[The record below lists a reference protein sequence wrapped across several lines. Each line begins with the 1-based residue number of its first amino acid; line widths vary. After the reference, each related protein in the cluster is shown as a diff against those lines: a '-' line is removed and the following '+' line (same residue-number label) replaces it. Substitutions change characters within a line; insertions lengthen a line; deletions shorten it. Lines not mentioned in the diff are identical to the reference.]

1 MKQAISISLAIVLLA
16 FGLAG
21 CGADL
26 AEHDY
31 RLRYPIGVEQHTA
44 ILDIA
49 SVEEDHDRL
58 AAFAADFLKAGGKVS
73 VTVNGRA
80 ADDAE
85 SIAYA
90 QDIGAT
96 LRSLGLAAGEVELR
110 LAVNTSERRAIL
122 TYVFYV
128 ARLPQ
133 CGTWTKDISDNW
145 DNAPS
150 EHFGCS
156 IQRNL
161 GAMVA
166 NPRDLIRMQEDQG
179 RWGARSSDVIEKY
192 KRGQP
197 IASPKEAK
205 VTAGGSGK

>member
-1 MKQAISISLAIVLLA
+1 MKQKIGSPLALVLVAI
-16 FGLAG
+16 GLAG

-49 SVEEDHDRL
+49 SVDEDHDRI
-58 AAFAADFLKAGGKVS
+58 ANFAADFLKAGGKVA

-85 SIAYA
+85 AIAFA

-96 LRSLGLAAGEVELR
+96 LRGLGVAAGEIDLR
-110 LAVNTSERRAIL
+110 LSVNTADRRAVL

-128 ARLPQ
+128 ARPPQ

-145 DNAPS
+145 NNAPS
-150 EHFGCS
+150 EHFGCA

-161 GAMVA
+161 GAMAA
-166 NPRDLIRMQEDQG
+166 NPRDLIRIQDEQG
-179 RWGARSSDVIEKY
+179 RWGARSADVVNKY
-192 KRGQP
+192 QRGM
-197 IASPKEAK
+197 AVSSPKEAK
-205 VTAGGSGK
+205 ISTAGAK

>member
-1 MKQAISISLAIVLLA
+1 MKRTIGFSLVLVLLA
-16 FGLAG
+16 FGIAG

-31 RLRYPIGVEQHTA
+31 RLRHPIGVEQHTA

-49 SVEEDHDRL
+49 SVEDDYDRL
-58 AAFAADFLKAGGKVS
+58 AAFAADFLKVGGKVA

-96 LRSLGLAAGEVELR
+96 LRGLGVAAGEIELR
-110 LAVNTSERRAIL
+110 LAVNTTERRAVL

-128 ARLPQ
+128 ARPPQ
-133 CGTWTKDISDNW
+133 CGTWTKDISNNW

-150 EHFGCS
+150 EHFGCAF
-156 IQRNL
+156 QRNL

-166 NPRDLIRMQEDQG
+166 NPRDLIRMQDDQG
-179 RWGARSSDVIEKY
+179 RLAGRGPDILNKY
-192 KRGQP
+192 QKGM
-197 IASPKEAK
+197 AVAGPKEAK
-205 VTAGGSGK
+205 TSSAGGK

>member
-1 MKQAISISLAIVLLA
+1 MKPKIGSALALILIG
-16 FGLAG
+16 FGFAG

-49 SVEEDHDRL
+49 SIDEDHDRI
-58 AAFAADFLKAGGKVS
+58 AAFAADFLKVGGKVA

-85 SIAYA
+85 AIAFA

-96 LRSLGLAAGEVELR
+96 LRGLGVAAGEIDLR
-110 LAVNTSERRAIL
+110 LSVNTAERRAVL

-128 ARLPQ
+128 ARPPQ

-145 DNAPS
+145 SNAPS
-150 EHFGCS
+150 EHFGCA
-156 IQRNL
+156 IQRNV
-161 GAMVA
+161 GFMAA
-166 NPRDLIRMQEDQG
+166 NPRDLIRLQEEQG
-179 RWGARSSDVIEKY
+179 RSGARSADIVNKY
-192 KRGQP
+192 QRGQP

-205 VTAGGSGK
+205 TTTAGSK

>member
-1 MKQAISISLAIVLLA
+1 MKHTIGFSLALALLA
-16 FGLAG
+16 SGLAG

-26 AEHDY
+26 VDHDY

-44 ILDIA
+44 ILDVESA
-49 SVEEDHDRL
+49 EEDHDRV
-58 AAFAADFLKAGGKVS
+58 AAFAAGFLRAGGKVA

-85 SIAYA
+85 AIALA

-96 LRSLGLAAGEVELR
+96 LRGLGIAAGEIELR
-110 LAVNTSERRAIL
+110 LVVNSADRRAVL

-128 ARLPQ
+128 ARPPQ
-133 CGTWTKDISDNW
+133 CGTWTTDISNNL

-150 EHFGCS
+150 EHFGCAT
-156 IQRNL
+156 QRNL

-166 NPRDLIRMQEDQG
+166 NPRDLIRMQDDQG
-179 RWGARSSDVIEKY
+179 RPAGRGADILNKY
-192 KRGQP
+192 DKGLP
-197 IASPKEAK
+197 VAGPKEAK
-205 VTAGGSGK
+205 TSAAGGK